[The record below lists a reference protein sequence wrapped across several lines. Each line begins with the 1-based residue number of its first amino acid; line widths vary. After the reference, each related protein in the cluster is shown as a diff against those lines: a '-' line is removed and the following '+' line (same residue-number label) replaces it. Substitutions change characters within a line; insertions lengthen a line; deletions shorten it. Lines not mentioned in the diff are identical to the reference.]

1 AKFARERN
9 ARWAALVDDVSA
21 DFSEAINVRFAR
33 TKIAAFDRVI
43 EQPINAVTIVLIIFR
58 GVNSDLGDDGV
69 GAARRILIAKTSH
82 SIAELAKRRRS
93 RPSGQT
99 APNDNDL
106 KFAAVV
112 WTNEAGMVLVARPLP
127 IERAGW
133 SSRVEI
139 ADHNCCPGL
148 MNPRRTAMGI
158 EV

>member
-1 AKFARERN
+1 MSGSRASRRI
-9 ARWAALVDDVSA
+9 R
-21 DFSEAINVRFAR
+21 AR
-33 TKIAAFDRVI
+33 TGIAAFDRVI
-43 EQPINAVTIVLIIFR
+43 EQPINAVAVVLIIFR
-58 GVNSDLGDDGV
+58 GVNSTLGGDGM
-69 GAARRILIAKTSH
+69 GASRRILIAKTFH

-112 WTNEAGMVLVARPLP
+112 WTNEAGMVHVARPLP
-127 IERAGW
+127 IARAGW
-133 SSRVEI
+133 SSSVEVT
-139 ADHNCCPGL
+139 AHTCFAGL